1 MLILQL
7 HVGTAHLFCLVSSAC
22 YQSTYTGNNIIH
34 IQDMWL
40 FVSPFHT
47 DIFFLFITTQCHHL
61 SAGTCSFHLALL
73 CVWCEFLVTVFFFLS
88 HTCIGVL
95 ILGSLG
101 S

>member
-47 DIFFLFITTQCHHL
+47 DIFFFVHYNTMPSFVCRHLFI
-61 SAGTCSFHLALL
+61 SFSLAV
-73 CVWCEFLVTVFFFLS
+73 CLV
-88 HTCIGVL
+88 
-95 ILGSLG
+95 
-101 S
+101 